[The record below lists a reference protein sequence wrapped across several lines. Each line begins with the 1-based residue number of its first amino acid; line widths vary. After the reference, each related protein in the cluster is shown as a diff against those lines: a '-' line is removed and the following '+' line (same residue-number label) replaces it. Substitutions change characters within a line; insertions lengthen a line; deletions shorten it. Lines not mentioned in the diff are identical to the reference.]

1 MTLTKEQKRE
11 AKRLRQLHREQTT
24 VPDSVNVGCVI
35 HGATYDW
42 IYVERLYNMVRRNL
56 PTDIRF
62 HVWTEHD
69 RSVPSHMVKHVLEEW
84 PGITGPRKSWWYK
97 MQMFN
102 PEHHDGDL
110 LYFDLDVVIVS
121 DISWIT
127 IRPTTDFW
135 TLRDFRY
142 LQRPTT
148 NSMNSSMMWW
158 NVGRQASVWQDFARQ
173 DIKDIARRHQG
184 DQDYLF
190 RHIDPTHL
198 RYFPDHHVASWRW
211 QALDGGYDF
220 RRRQH
225 TAPGR
230 GTEIP
235 NGCSVLV
242 LHGKPKPHE
251 IQDAVIAQHW
261 C

>member
-1 MTLTKEQKRE
+1 MTKIKRIA
-11 AKRLRQLHREQTT
+11 AKRAGTELQTQGLKQSI
-24 VPDSVNVGCVI
+24 DVGCVI
-35 HGATYDW
+35 HGSAYDW
-42 IYVERLYNMVRRNL
+42 IYVERLYNMVHRHLDR
-56 PTDIRF
+56 DIRF
-62 HVWTEHD
+62 HVWTETD
-69 RSVPSHMVKHVLEEW
+69 RSVPSHMIKHCLEEW

-127 IRPTTDFW
+127 QLPTTEFW
-135 TLRDFRY
+135 ALHDFRY
-142 LQRPTT
+142 LQRPSMRT
-148 NSMNSSMMWW
+148 MNSSVMWW
-158 NVGRQASVWQDFARQ
+158 NVGRRADIWQEFARH
-173 DIKDIARRHQG
+173 DILDIARRHQG

-190 RHIDPTHL
+190 RQIQPGHL
-198 RYFPDHHVASWRW
+198 RYFPDDKMVSWRW

-220 RRRQH
+220 QRRQH
-225 TAPGR
+225 RCPGR

-235 NGCSVLV
+235 PACSVLV
-242 LHGKPKPHE
+242 LHGRPKPHE
-251 IQDAVIAQHW
+251 ITDAVIHQHW